1 MCAFVLGEY
10 AAVKQQ
16 SCLLIAAAAA
26 GLWLFAAPW
35 RKRKRPPPVPALLD
49 RSGLRMCAGALLAGF
64 WLAGA
69 ALRPTTLDIYFCR
82 LETDSLNITVRGQ
95 IDELTATKYGIS
107 AVLKDAV
114 VKDGSGIYSTHQL
127 LLYLEESQ
135 DLKIGYEIE
144 AEGKLKAFES
154 AANFGQ
160 FDFAAYYRC
169 RGIDYQVQV
178 KRWKIIDQCGS
189 GIKGML
195 YSLRERAAGL
205 LDQVAVGDDAGVLKA
220 MLLGDKSTLPP
231 EVREIFQLSGIA
243 HVLAVSGLHVS
254 LLGMA
259 VYRLLRKCTG
269 SFPASGLAGFT
280 VTALYGILTGS
291 SGSAVRAVVM
301 FGAVMLANV
310 LGRTYDML
318 SAAGLA
324 AILLLAAHPMYLFDA
339 GFQLS
344 FTAVAGIGCAQLV
357 QAETAK
363 LKKAGKKEVGK
374 GIERDTGKRAAEKRS
389 GDTAVKLLRIPLAL
403 QAAMLPVLAWHYF
416 QFPLYGILL
425 NLLILPLMPILVY
438 VSAAAMAGSLIFLP
452 LGTFLIG
459 TSHYIILFY
468 ESACRFFLKLPGA
481 VVLTGRPALWQ
492 AALYYLILMTWLLL
506 SIHMSGNARPHI
518 RSCRHFLLLLLV
530 PLLFHYPEEGLTAAF
545 LDVGQGDSMVMELPG
560 GAGVVTVDG
569 GSSSVSSA
577 GEKRLIP
584 YLLARRCGEI
594 DYALITHGDAD
605 HYSAVMELL
614 DQMAPGQRSYNGS
627 VRICCLLFAGVSS
640 GEEAIQKMVGMAEEK
655 GVEVRWLTAGDRI
668 TAGNTVLTC
677 LHPGYGFEG
686 ETNEASVTLSVE
698 YDGCR
703 MLLTGDL
710 EGRGEEEVC
719 RTLQGGAGYDVLKAA
734 HHGSKGSTSEEF
746 LAAARPALAVISC
759 GRNNSYGH
767 PHRETLD
774 RLEAAGCR
782 WLTTAENGAVY
793 VRIRKR
799 KIWAECELP
808 PDH

>member
-10 AAVKQQ
+10 AAMKQQ

-26 GLWLFAAPW
+26 GLWLSAAAW

-49 RSGLRMCAGALLAGF
+49 RAGLRMCAGALLAGF

-69 ALRPTTLDIYFCR
+69 ALRPTPLDIYFCR
-82 LETDSLNITVRGQ
+82 LETDSLNISVRGQ
-95 IDELTATKYGIS
+95 IDELTATKYGMS

-144 AEGKLKAFES
+144 AEGKLQAFES

-178 KRWKIIDQCGS
+178 KRWKIIDQSGS
-189 GIKGML
+189 GIKRML

-205 LDQVAVGDDAGVLKA
+205 LDRVAAGDDAGVLKA
-220 MLLGDKSTLPP
+220 VLLGDKSALPP

-259 VYRLLRKCTG
+259 VYRFLRKCTG
-269 SFPASGLAGFT
+269 SFPVSGLAGFA

-291 SGSAVRAVVM
+291 SGSAMRAVVM
-301 FGAVMLANV
+301 FGAGMLANV

-318 SAAGLA
+318 SAASLA
-324 AILLLAAHPMYLFDA
+324 AILLLAAHPMLMFDA

-344 FTAVAGIGCAQLV
+344 FTAVAGIGCAQLL
-357 QAETAK
+357 QAEAAK
-363 LKKAGKKEVGK
+363 AKKEEKEGVKKEV
-374 GIERDTGKRAAEKRS
+374 KRGAA
-389 GDTAVKLLRIPLAL
+389 AAAQLFQIPLAL

-425 NLLILPLMPILVY
+425 NLLILPLMSMLVY
-438 VSAAAMAGSLIFLP
+438 TSAAAMAGSLIFLP

-459 TSHYIILFY
+459 TSHYILAFY

-506 SIHMSGNARPHI
+506 SVRMSGNARPHI
-518 RSCRHFLLLLLV
+518 RASRHFLLLLLL
-530 PLLFHYPEEGLTAAF
+530 PLLFHYPEKGLTAAF
-545 LDVGQGDSMVMELPG
+545 LDVGQGDSIVMELPK

-594 DYALITHGDAD
+594 DYALVTHGDAD

-614 DQMAPGQRSYNGS
+614 DQMAPGQRSFNGS
-627 VRICCLLFAGVSS
+627 VRIRCLLFAGVSS
-640 GEEAIQKMVGMAEEK
+640 GEEAIQKMVSMAEEK
-655 GVEVRWLTAGDRI
+655 GVEVGWLTAGDRI
-668 TAGNTVLTC
+668 TAGDTVLTC
-677 LHPGYGFEG
+677 LHPGDGFEG

-710 EGRGEEEVC
+710 EGRGEEAVC
-719 RTLQGGAGYDVLKAA
+719 RALKGGAGYDVLKAA
-734 HHGSKGSTSEEF
+734 HHGSKGSTSKEF
-746 LAAARPALAVISC
+746 LAAVRPALAIISC
-759 GRNNSYGH
+759 GRNNAYGH

-782 WLTTAENGAVY
+782 LLSTAENGAIY

-799 KIWAECELP
+799 KIWSECEFP

>member
-16 SCLLIAAAAA
+16 SCLIIAAAAA
-26 GLWLFAAPW
+26 GLWLLSAAW
-35 RKRKRPPPVPALLD
+35 RTKKRPPPVPALLD
-49 RSGLRMCAGALLAGF
+49 RVGLRLCAAALLAGF
-64 WLAGA
+64 MLAEA
-69 ALRPTTLDIYFCR
+69 ALRPTPLDSYLDR
-82 LETDSLNITVRGQ
+82 LQTDSLNVSFCGQ
-95 IDELTATKYGIS
+95 IDELTTTQYGMS
-107 AVLKDAV
+107 AVLKDAA
-114 VKDGSGIYSTHQL
+114 VKDGSGTYSTHQL

-178 KRWKIIDQCGS
+178 KRWKVIGQGGN

-195 YSLRERAAGL
+195 FSLRERAAGL
-205 LDQVAVGDDAGVLKA
+205 LDQAADGDDAGVLKA
-220 MLLGDKSTLPP
+220 MLLGDKSALPP
-231 EVREIFQLSGIA
+231 EVRELFQISGIA

-269 SFPASGLAGFT
+269 SFPVSGFFGFT
-280 VTALYGILTGS
+280 VTALYGMLTGS

-301 FGAVMLANV
+301 FGAGMLANV

-318 SAAGLA
+318 SATGLA
-324 AILLLAAHPMYLFDA
+324 AILLLAAHPMLMFDA

-357 QAETAK
+357 QTETAK
-363 LKKAGKKEVGK
+363 TKKEEREGVKKEVK
-374 GIERDTGKRAAEKRS
+374 SAAKRGAA
-389 GDTAVKLLRIPLAL
+389 AAAKLFQIPLAL

-425 NLLILPLMPILVY
+425 NLLILPLMSMLVY
-438 VSAAAMAGSLIFLP
+438 ASAAAMAGSLIFLP
-452 LGTFLIG
+452 LGTFLVG
-459 TSHYIILFY
+459 TSHYILAFY

-481 VVLTGRPALWQ
+481 VVLTGRPAFWQ
-492 AALYYLILMTWLLL
+492 VALYYLILMIWLMF
-506 SIHMSGNARPHI
+506 SVRMSGNARPHI
-518 RSCRHFLLLLLV
+518 RASRHFLLLLLL
-530 PLLFHYPEEGLTAAF
+530 PLLFHYPERGFTAAF
-545 LDVGQGDSMVMELPG
+545 LDVGQGDSIVMELPK

-569 GSSSVSSA
+569 GSSSVSSV

-594 DYALITHGDAD
+594 NYALVTHGDAD

-614 DQMAPGQRSYNGS
+614 DQMAPGQRGFNGS
-627 VRICCLLFAGVSS
+627 VRIRCLLLAGASS
-640 GEEAIQKMVGMAEEK
+640 GEEAIQKMVSMAEEK
-655 GVEVRWLTAGDRI
+655 GVEVGWLTAGDRI
-668 TAGNTVLTC
+668 TAGDTVLTC
-677 LHPGYGFEG
+677 LHPGDGFEG

-710 EGRGEEEVC
+710 EGRGEEAVC
-719 RTLQGGAGYDVLKAA
+719 RALKGGTGYDVLKAA

-746 LAAARPALAVISC
+746 LAAVRPALAVISC
-759 GRNNSYGH
+759 GRNNAYGH

-774 RLEAAGCR
+774 RLEAAGCC
-782 WLTTAENGAVY
+782 WLSTAESGAVY
-793 VRIRKR
+793 VRIRNG

-808 PDH
+808 SDH